1 MQSSPLTPGFQALP
15 FSDLPVKMDGTG
27 YHHFL
32 ALILLQ
38 IPKMGITEL
47 VLLNH
52 LKEKLGVYLSGYDV
66 AMVTCYVKE
75 MTRTCSP
82 MLRYVFDTIIV
93 VSTDKEWLFCSVKVN
108 LLESDE
114 NLGHPL

>member
-1 MQSSPLTPGFQALP
+1 
-15 FSDLPVKMDGTG
+15 
-27 YHHFL
+27 
-32 ALILLQ
+32 
-38 IPKMGITEL
+38 MGITVL

-52 LKEKLGVYLSGYDV
+52 LKEKLGVYLSVYDV

-82 MLRYVFDTIIV
+82 MLRYVFVTIIV

-114 NLGHPL
+114 NLGHPLYGHLFDSELVLSKGNTLLEETVISI